1 MPNEGGRNKMLN
13 RRTRMNNENCKN
25 KRREAKKI
33 CTTQQKET
41 HDLKVLAGMEESKK
55 RNEGRKFHTISGG

>member
-1 MPNEGGRNKMLN
+1 
-13 RRTRMNNENCKN
+13 MNNENCKN